1 MFKVIIVTMYQV
13 IIGNWIN
20 EMRDS
25 HGVKGR
31 REELGIFCYEV
42 PALRKKWDTV
52 ISRGE
57 LD

>member
-1 MFKVIIVTMYQV
+1 MYQV

-20 EMRDS
+20 EMHDS